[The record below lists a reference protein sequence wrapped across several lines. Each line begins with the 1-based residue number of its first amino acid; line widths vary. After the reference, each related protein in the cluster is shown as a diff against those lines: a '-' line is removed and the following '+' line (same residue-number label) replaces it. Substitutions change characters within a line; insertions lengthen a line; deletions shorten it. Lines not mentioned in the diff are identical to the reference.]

1 MNAKDL
7 LGIGRR
13 SERDY
18 RVSTPLQDRVG
29 WKLHHQATANCKSA
43 VREVVA
49 RTRVSDNPLK
59 GVGVVGGDKE
69 KLRRMDNAVRLRCKS
84 YAKVMKTVIV
94 LP

>member
-18 RVSTPLQDRVG
+18 RVSRPLQDRVG
-29 WKLHHQATANCKSA
+29 WKLHHQATANRKSA
-43 VREVVA
+43 DREVVA

-59 GVGVVGGDKE
+59 GVGVVGGDEE

>member
-18 RVSTPLQDRVG
+18 TVSRPLQDRVG
-29 WKLHHQATANCKSA
+29 WKLHHQATANRKSA
-43 VREVVA
+43 DREVVA

-59 GVGVVGGDKE
+59 GVGVAGGDE

-84 YAKVMKTVIV
+84 CYAKVMKTVIV